1 LGARFGRLFLCKN
14 PKRRYASASMSWTR
28 PVIDWSSFADW
39 HEFTRGNLFN
49 QRAFLYYRMR
59 DGGARFDSVVELEG
73 ELRHADWVFAE
84 PIAQY
89 LAEVAADPGE
99 WPDPKK
105 YPAGALNLI
114 LHRLDVVANWMSSH
128 EVEGRN
134 PLVFPT
140 SSIADLLQW
149 LCGPF
154 WEEHGRRLAA
164 ETLMLDEAD
173 RCASQREL
181 LALATRGKKSGKRRL
196 RPAQINVERR
206 GPRPECEPDSWSTLA
221 EWLQAEVPVFHA
233 FPRVYDILRD
243 QGHAFEEMEAV
254 NATVR
259 SADEHYAKQ
268 LRLVVLRFAERGKWP
283 SAPMHPDLG
292 TLLAARIEGAARW
305 ARTHVMQSD
314 CLITYPAIPFRRFL
328 RWLLL
333 NWWDR
338 PGRYVAADQ
347 IMLMMVAETKR

>member
-1 LGARFGRLFLCKN
+1 
-14 PKRRYASASMSWTR
+14 MSWTR
-28 PVIDWSSFADW
+28 PVTDWSSFADW

-49 QRAFLYYRMR
+49 ERVFLYYCMR
-59 DGGARFDSVVELEG
+59 DGGARFDSVVKLERG
-73 ELRHADWVFAE
+73 LRHADLVFAE

-99 WPDPKK
+99 WPNPRK
-105 YPAGALNLI
+105 YPPGALNLI
-114 LHRLDVVANWMSSH
+114 LYRLDVVANWMSSH

-134 PLVFPT
+134 PLLFPT
-140 SSIADLLQW
+140 AAAADLLRW

-154 WEEHGRRLAA
+154 WEEHGRHLAA
-164 ETLMLDEAD
+164 ESLILDDAD
-173 RCASQREL
+173 HHSCEREQL
-181 LALATRGKKSGKRRL
+181 GIATRDKKRRQRPL
-196 RPAQINVERR
+196 RPTTINVDRR
-206 GPRPECEPDSWSTLA
+206 GPQAAREPDSWSTLA
-221 EWLQAEVPVFHA
+221 EWLEAEVPVFHA
-233 FPRVYDILRD
+233 FPHAYDILRD
-243 QGHAFEEMEAV
+243 HGHTFEEMEAV

-268 LRLVVLRFAERGKWP
+268 LRPVVTKFAERGKWP
-283 SAPMHPDLG
+283 RAPIHPDLG
-292 TLLAARIEGAARW
+292 ALLGARLESAARW

-314 CLITYPAIPFRRFL
+314 CLIAYPAIPFRRFL

-347 IMLMMVAETKR
+347 IMLMMVAEVKR